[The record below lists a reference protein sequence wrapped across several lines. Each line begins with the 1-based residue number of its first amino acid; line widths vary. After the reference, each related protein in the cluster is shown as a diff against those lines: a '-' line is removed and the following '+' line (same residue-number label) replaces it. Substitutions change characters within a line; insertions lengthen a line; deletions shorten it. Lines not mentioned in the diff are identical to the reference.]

1 MNCIYR
7 SLWNETTGT
16 FVAVAENAR
25 SGGKKTSS
33 GTTAAA
39 GGALKALVVALAIGF
54 SAQVAALPQ
63 GGVVAAG
70 AASISTTAQQTTIT
84 QTTPKAAIN
93 WQSFNIGTGEGVQFV

>member
-16 FVAVAENAR
+16 FVAVAENTR

-33 GTTAAA
+33 GSTAAA
-39 GGALKALVVALAIGF
+39 GGVLKALVVALAIGF
-54 SAQVAALPQ
+54 GAQVAALPQ

-93 WQSFNIGTGEGVQFV
+93 WQSFNIG